1 MEAYDFRQKLQRP
14 KFRLVQGSQM
24 KTPEQMKTRQRQ
36 GSTGNPVNI
45 LIHQK
50 PASFDG
56 GLFHTTEIT
65 TFKGSRD
72 YHKPFQKRS
81 LEFINTHSGEMCIC
95 LLGLRKGEERR
106 GNNEVLP
113 SIKNRWLQGTF
124 TMHRGERRK
133 LRWTGVQL
141 ECSLC

>member
-1 MEAYDFRQKLQRP
+1 
-14 KFRLVQGSQM
+14 M

-56 GLFHTTEIT
+56 GLFHITEIT

-81 LEFINTHSGEMCIC
+81 LEFINTHSGEMCS
-95 LLGLRKGEERR
+95 LNGSKAFVQRANEETV
-106 GNNEVLP
+106 E
-113 SIKNRWLQGTF
+113 
-124 TMHRGERRK
+124 
-133 LRWTGVQL
+133 
-141 ECSLC
+141 SLKSC